1 MTLAGIILLT
11 LIWLSAIAVVAF
23 NFCETAR

>member
-23 NFCETAR
+23 NFGEMSK

>member
-1 MTLAGIILLT
+1 MTLTGIILLT
-11 LIWLSAIAVVAF
+11 LIWLSAIAVVAP